1 MPSVD
6 KAIINP
12 FEPLDVGEALLVAV
26 SGLLIVFVML
36 AMLMAVILVIS
47 KIVAAIEGKGKAPA
61 APAPKSA
68 APAAKPAAAP
78 AAPAVDEGELV
89 AVMMA
94 AVAEESGMSPNSFQI
109 TNISAAPAAA
119 APAPVAAPA
128 AHLSAFP
135 DLSAADRPS
144 VIEDGTEAASVHEER
159 RAHPDARSG
168 EIAGLLLD
176 LAEDG

>member
-12 FEPLDVGEALLVAV
+12 FEPLGVGEALLVAV

-94 AVAEESGMSPNSFQI
+94 AVAVLGFFFRLLGSRGVLVPLGFGLAFGRAGIRVFGFRSLAFLLAFVLGRRI
-109 TNISAAPAAA
+109 GDALAP
-119 APAPVAAPA
+119 
-128 AHLSAFP
+128 LQT
-135 DLSAADRPS
+135 L
-144 VIEDGTEAASVHEER
+144 
-159 RAHPDARSG
+159 
-168 EIAGLLLD
+168 
-176 LAEDG
+176 